1 MILDC
6 VSPWRMSEK
15 ARKLFIPH
23 CSMRRV
29 AVTWYQANRRL
40 ECKIFVSEQSQ
51 GHETIPK
58 TGKDKNCHPSSWLQ
72 DLRQLPHGTVKPLN
86 KTQPLLR
93 SSLTVKRMSLQDEG
107 RTGKAS
113 AGTPH
118 SILVVS
124 LGRAVSCFVIS
135 LSHGLLNCEE

>member
-1 MILDC
+1 MEN
-6 VSPWRMSEK
+6 V
-15 ARKLFIPH
+15 RKKPASFPLHTTACRGLLFYGFRLIKDW
-23 CSMRRV
+23 SVRFSDLRSLRVMRRFP
-29 AVTWYQANRRL
+29 RL
-40 ECKIFVSEQSQ
+40 DKRA
-51 GHETIPK
+51 
-58 TGKDKNCHPSSWLQ
+58 GKDKNCHPSSWLQ
-72 DLRQLPHGTVKPLN
+72 DLRQLPHDTVKPLN

-113 AGTPH
+113 AGTPY

-135 LSHGLLNCEE
+135 RSHGLLNCEE